1 MTWTFTDDVDVFLAS
16 AGPSLAARPV
26 EHTVALSVTERLRR
40 SGAHHYGDDDP
51 LLGWWRGADGAVAG
65 TLVRTPPHAALL
77 TAVPPEAVGP
87 LVEALG
93 AGSDLDGVN
102 ADRDIAALL
111 AARLPGYRT
120 VQEQRLYRLGM
131 LRPPSPAP
139 EGRARVATRADRALL
154 VEWVRGFA
162 DATGQA
168 GKATS
173 LVEWLVDE
181 GTERGSLTLW
191 ECGGTPVALAG
202 RTRMLAGTVRVTL
215 VYTPPDFRGRGYGAA
230 VTAASSRAALEA
242 GAAEVLLFADLA
254 NPTSNGVY
262 LRIGYEP
269 VADRVQLRRDAR

>member
-1 MTWTFTDDVDVFLAS
+1 MTWTFTPDVDVFLAS

-51 LLGWWRGADGAVAG
+51 VLGWWRGPDGAVAG
-65 TLVRTPPHAALL
+65 TLVRTPPHVALL
-77 TAVPPEAVGP
+77 TAVPAEAVEP
-87 LVEALG
+87 LVAALG
-93 AGSDLDGVN
+93 TGPDLDGVN

-120 VQEQRLYRLGM
+120 VQEQRLYRLGA

-139 EGRARVATRADRALL
+139 EGRARAATRADRALL
-154 VEWVRGFA
+154 VAWVRGFA
-162 DATGQA
+162 DATGQSKSSA
-168 GKATS
+168 
-173 LVEWLVDE
+173 EWLVDE

-191 ECGGTPVALAG
+191 ESGGTPVALAG
-202 RTRMLAGTVRVTL
+202 RTRMPAGTVRVTL
-215 VYTPPDFRGRGYGAA
+215 VFTPPEFRGRGYGAA
-230 VTAASSRAALEA
+230 VTAESSRAALAE
-242 GAAEVLLFADLA
+242 GAAEVLLFTDLA

-269 VADRVQLRRDAR
+269 VADRVQLRRDT

>member
-1 MTWTFTDDVDVFLAS
+1 MTWTFTPDVDVFLAS
-16 AGPSLAARPV
+16 AGPSLATRPV

-51 LLGWWRGADGAVAG
+51 VLGWWRGPDGAVAG
-65 TLVRTPPHAALL
+65 TLVRTPPHVALL
-77 TAVPPEAVGP
+77 TAVPAEAVDP

-93 AGSDLDGVN
+93 AGPDLDGVN

-120 VQEQRLYRLGM
+120 VQEQRLYRLGA

-139 EGRARVATRADRALL
+139 EGRARAATRADRALL
-154 VEWVRGFA
+154 VTWVRGFA
-162 DATGQA
+162 DATGQSKSSA
-168 GKATS
+168 
-173 LVEWLVDE
+173 EWLVDE

-191 ECGGTPVALAG
+191 ESGGTPVALAG

-215 VYTPPDFRGRGYGAA
+215 VFTPPEFRGRGYGAA
-230 VTAASSRAALEA
+230 VTAESSRAALAE
-242 GAAEVLLFADLA
+242 GAAEVLLFTDLA

-269 VADRVQLRRDAR
+269 VADRVQLRRDT

>member
-1 MTWTFTDDVDVFLAS
+1 MTWTFTDDVDVFLAA

-40 SGAHHYGDDDP
+40 SGAHHYGADDP
-51 LLGWWRGADGAVAG
+51 VLGWWRGADGAVAG
-65 TLVRTPPHAALL
+65 TLVRTPPHGAML
-77 TAVPPEAVGP
+77 TALPPEAVEP

-93 AGSDLDGVN
+93 AGPDLDGVN

-120 VQEQRLYRLGM
+120 VQEQRLYRLGT

-139 EGRARVATRADRALL
+139 EGRARAAAREDRALL
-154 VEWVRGFA
+154 VAWVEEFA
-162 DATGQA
+162 EATGQSKSSA
-168 GKATS
+168 
-173 LVEWLVDE
+173 EWLVDE

-191 ECGGTPVALAG
+191 ESGGTPVALAG
-202 RTRMLAGTVRVTL
+202 RSLMLAGMVRVTS
-215 VYTPPDFRGRGYGAA
+215 VYTPPEFRGRGYGAA
-230 VTAASSRAALEA
+230 VTAESSRAALAE
-242 GAAEVLLFADLA
+242 GAAEVLLFTDLA

-269 VADRVQLRRDAR
+269 VADRVQLRRDT

>member
-1 MTWTFTDDVDVFLAS
+1 MTWTFTDDVDVFLAA

-40 SGAHHYGDDDP
+40 SGAHHYGADDP
-51 LLGWWRGADGAVAG
+51 VLGWWRGADGAVAG
-65 TLVRTPPHAALL
+65 TLVRTPPHGAML
-77 TAVPPEAVGP
+77 TALPPEAVEP

-93 AGSDLDGVN
+93 AGPDLDGVN

-120 VQEQRLYRLGM
+120 VQEQRLYRLGT

-139 EGRARVATRADRALL
+139 EGRARAAAREDRALL
-154 VEWVRGFA
+154 VAWVEEFA
-162 DATGQA
+162 EATGQSKSSA
-168 GKATS
+168 
-173 LVEWLVDE
+173 EWLVDE

-191 ECGGTPVALAG
+191 ESGGTPVALAG
-202 RTRMLAGTVRVTL
+202 RSLMLAGMVRVTS
-215 VYTPPDFRGRGYGAA
+215 VYTPPEFRGRGYGAA
-230 VTAASSRAALEA
+230 VTAESSQAALAE
-242 GAAEVLLFADLA
+242 GAAEVLLFTDLA

-269 VADRVQLRRDAR
+269 VADRVQLRRDT

>member
-1 MTWTFTDDVDVFLAS
+1 MTWTFTPDVDVFLAS

-51 LLGWWRGADGAVAG
+51 VLGWWRGPDGAVAG
-65 TLVRTPPHAALL
+65 TLVRTPPHVALL
-77 TAVPPEAVGP
+77 TAVPAEAVEP

-93 AGSDLDGVN
+93 AGPDLDGVN

-120 VQEQRLYRLGM
+120 VQEQRLYRLGA

-139 EGRARVATRADRALL
+139 EGLARAATRADRALL
-154 VEWVRGFA
+154 VAWVRGFA
-162 DATGQA
+162 DATGQSKSSA
-168 GKATS
+168 
-173 LVEWLVDE
+173 EWLVDE

-191 ECGGTPVALAG
+191 ESGGTPVALAG

-215 VYTPPDFRGRGYGAA
+215 VFTPPEFRGRGYGAA
-230 VTAASSRAALEA
+230 VTAESSRAALAE
-242 GAAEVLLFADLA
+242 GAAEVLLFTDLA

-269 VADRVQLRRDAR
+269 VADRVQLRRDT

>member
-1 MTWTFTDDVDVFLAS
+1 MTWTFTDDVDVFLAA

-40 SGAHHYGDDDP
+40 SGAHHYGADDP
-51 LLGWWRGADGAVAG
+51 VLGWWRGADGAVAG
-65 TLVRTPPHAALL
+65 TLVRTPPHGAML
-77 TAVPPEAVGP
+77 TALPPEAVEP

-93 AGSDLDGVN
+93 AGPDLDGVN

-120 VQEQRLYRLGM
+120 VQEQRLYRLGT

-139 EGRARVATRADRALL
+139 EGRARAAAQEDRALL
-154 VEWVRGFA
+154 VAWVEGFA
-162 DATGQA
+162 EATGQSKSSA
-168 GKATS
+168 
-173 LVEWLVDE
+173 EWLVDE

-191 ECGGTPVALAG
+191 ESGGTPVALAG
-202 RTRMLAGTVRVTL
+202 RSLMLAGMVRVTS
-215 VYTPPDFRGRGYGAA
+215 VYTPPEFRGRGYGAA
-230 VTAASSRAALEA
+230 VTAESSRAALAE
-242 GAAEVLLFADLA
+242 GAAEVLLFTDLA

-269 VADRVQLRRDAR
+269 VADRVQLRRDT

>member
-1 MTWTFTDDVDVFLAS
+1 MTWTFTPDVDVFLAS

-51 LLGWWRGADGAVAG
+51 VLGWWRGPDGAVAG
-65 TLVRTPPHAALL
+65 TLVRTPPHVALL
-77 TAVPPEAVGP
+77 TAVPAEAVEP
-87 LVEALG
+87 LVAALG
-93 AGSDLDGVN
+93 TGPDLDGVN

-120 VQEQRLYRLGM
+120 VQEQRLYRLGA

-139 EGRARVATRADRALL
+139 EGRARAATRADRALL
-154 VEWVRGFA
+154 VAWVRGFA
-162 DATGQA
+162 DATGQSKSSA
-168 GKATS
+168 
-173 LVEWLVDE
+173 EWLVDE

-191 ECGGTPVALAG
+191 ESGGTPVALAG

-215 VYTPPDFRGRGYGAA
+215 VFTPPEFRGRGYGAA
-230 VTAASSRAALEA
+230 VTAESSRAALAE
-242 GAAEVLLFADLA
+242 GAAEVLLFTDLA

-269 VADRVQLRRDAR
+269 VADRVQLRRDT

>member
-16 AGPSLAARPV
+16 AGPSLAARPA
-26 EHTVALSVTERLRR
+26 EHTVALTVTEQLRR
-40 SGAHHYGDDDP
+40 SGAHHYGAADP
-51 LLGWWRGADGAVAG
+51 VLGWWRGADGVVAG
-65 TLVRTPPHAALL
+65 TLVRTPPHVALL
-77 TAVPPEAVGP
+77 TTVPAEAVGP
-87 LVEALG
+87 LVETLG
-93 AGSDLDGVN
+93 AGPDLDGVN

-120 VQEQRLYRLGM
+120 VHEQRLYRLGT
-131 LRPPSPAP
+131 LRPASPAP
-139 EGRARVATRADRALL
+139 EGRARTATGADRALL

-191 ECGGTPVALAG
+191 ESGGRPVALAG

-215 VYTPPDFRGRGYGAA
+215 VYTPPEFRGRGYAAA
-230 VTAASSRAALEA
+230 VTAEASRAALAE

-262 LRIGYEP
+262 LRIGYER
-269 VADRVQLRRDAR
+269 VTDRVQLRRDR

>member
-1 MTWTFTDDVDVFLAS
+1 MTWTFTPDVDVFLAS

-51 LLGWWRGADGAVAG
+51 VLGWWRGPDGAVAG
-65 TLVRTPPHAALL
+65 TLVRTPPHVALL
-77 TAVPPEAVGP
+77 TAVPAEAVEP
-87 LVEALG
+87 LVAALG
-93 AGSDLDGVN
+93 AGPDLDGVN

-120 VQEQRLYRLGM
+120 VQEQRLYRLGA

-139 EGRARVATRADRALL
+139 EGRARAATRADRALL
-154 VEWVRGFA
+154 VAWVRGFA
-162 DATGQA
+162 DATGQSKSSA
-168 GKATS
+168 
-173 LVEWLVDE
+173 EWLVDE

-191 ECGGTPVALAG
+191 ESGGTPVALAG

-215 VYTPPDFRGRGYGAA
+215 VFTPPEFRGRGYGAA
-230 VTAASSRAALEA
+230 VTAESSRAALAE
-242 GAAEVLLFADLA
+242 GAAEVLLFTDLA

-269 VADRVQLRRDAR
+269 VADRVQLRRDT

>member
-1 MTWTFTDDVDVFLAS
+1 MTWTFTPDVDVFLAS

-51 LLGWWRGADGAVAG
+51 ALGWWRGPDGAVAG
-65 TLVRTPPHAALL
+65 TLVRTPPHVALL
-77 TAVPPEAVGP
+77 TAVPAEAVEP
-87 LVEALG
+87 LVAALG
-93 AGSDLDGVN
+93 TGPDLDGVN

-120 VQEQRLYRLGM
+120 VQEQRLYRLGT

-139 EGRARVATRADRALL
+139 EGRARAATRADRALL
-154 VEWVRGFA
+154 VAWVRGFA
-162 DATGQA
+162 DATGQSKSSA
-168 GKATS
+168 
-173 LVEWLVDE
+173 EWLVDE

-191 ECGGTPVALAG
+191 ESGGTQVALAG

-215 VYTPPDFRGRGYGAA
+215 VFTPPEFRGRGYGAA
-230 VTAASSRAALEA
+230 VTAESSRAALAE
-242 GAAEVLLFADLA
+242 GAAEVLLFTDLA

-269 VADRVQLRRDAR
+269 VADRVQLRRDT

>member
-1 MTWTFTDDVDVFLAS
+1 MTWTFTPDVDVFLAS

-51 LLGWWRGADGAVAG
+51 VLGWWRGPDGAVAG
-65 TLVRTPPHAALL
+65 TLVRTPPHVALL
-77 TAVPPEAVGP
+77 TAVPAEAVEP
-87 LVEALG
+87 LVESLG
-93 AGSDLDGVN
+93 AGPDLDGVN

-120 VQEQRLYRLGM
+120 VQEQRLYRLGA

-139 EGRARVATRADRALL
+139 EGRARAATRADRALL
-154 VEWVRGFA
+154 VAWVRGFA
-162 DATGQA
+162 DATGQSKSSA
-168 GKATS
+168 
-173 LVEWLVDE
+173 EWLVDE

-191 ECGGTPVALAG
+191 ESGRTPVALAG

-215 VYTPPDFRGRGYGAA
+215 VFTPPEFRGRGYGAA
-230 VTAASSRAALEA
+230 VTAESSRAALAE
-242 GAAEVLLFADLA
+242 GAAEVLLFTDLA

-269 VADRVQLRRDAR
+269 VADRVQLRRDT

>member
-1 MTWTFTDDVDVFLAS
+1 MTWTFTPDVDVFLTS

-51 LLGWWRGADGAVAG
+51 VLGWWRGPDGAVAG
-65 TLVRTPPHAALL
+65 TLVRTPPHVALL
-77 TAVPPEAVGP
+77 TAVPAEAVEP
-87 LVEALG
+87 LVESLG
-93 AGSDLDGVN
+93 AGPDLDGVN

-120 VQEQRLYRLGM
+120 VQEQRLYRLGA

-139 EGRARVATRADRALL
+139 EGRARAATRADRALL
-154 VEWVRGFA
+154 VAWVRGFA
-162 DATGQA
+162 DATGQSKSSA
-168 GKATS
+168 
-173 LVEWLVDE
+173 EWLVDE

-191 ECGGTPVALAG
+191 ESGGTPVALAG

-215 VYTPPDFRGRGYGAA
+215 VFTPPEFRGRGYGAA
-230 VTAASSRAALEA
+230 VTAESSRAALAE
-242 GAAEVLLFADLA
+242 GAAEVLLFTDLA

-269 VADRVQLRRDAR
+269 VADRVQLRRDT